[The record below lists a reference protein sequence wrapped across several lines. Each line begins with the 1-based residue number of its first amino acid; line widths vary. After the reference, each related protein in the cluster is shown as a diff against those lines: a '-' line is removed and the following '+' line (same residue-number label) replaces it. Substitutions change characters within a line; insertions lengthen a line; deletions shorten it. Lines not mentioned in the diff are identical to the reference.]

1 MLNRY
6 SHGLAHFT
14 VYAHICSL
22 ELSPPVYLDDPVAV
36 MEYLVG
42 SMASDVKSFSNV
54 TVVGLFNKEHKQG
67 ELEYKPK

>member
-1 MLNRY
+1 ML
-6 SHGLAHFT
+6 SC
-14 VYAHICSL
+14 CSL
-22 ELSPPVYLDDPVAV
+22 ELSPPVYLDDPVMV

-67 ELEYKPK
+67 KLEHKSI